1 MSGAAAASPATGVR
15 GAGLHLRAY
24 RGFVTGTFHKMLA
37 YRLRYYT
44 GIVSYLVYVTIY
56 YFLWKA
62 AYASLPAGSAI
73 RGFTFEEM
81 VTYIAVSWCSR
92 SFYFNNVDRE
102 LSEQVQKGDIAVAL
116 ARPVSL
122 QGTVVANALGE
133 GVFRLLCFSLPI
145 SVVIFLIFPAQLPPS
160 WLHAAAFLLSL
171 LLALLILT
179 HVNFLIGM
187 CAFPL
192 KNVDG
197 VMRAK
202 HYLLE
207 LLSGVQMPIGFFPA
221 WLVTTSAF
229 LPFQSIGFVPTAIWL
244 GKLEGAALW
253 RGLGLQA
260 AWAAGLVAASA
271 LVWSRAARR
280 LTVQGG

>member
-1 MSGAAAASPATGVR
+1 MNATPAAAPATTR
-15 GAGLHLRAY
+15 RLLHLRAY

-62 AYASLPAGSAI
+62 AYASLPAGAVI

-122 QGTVVANALGE
+122 QGTVMANALGE
-133 GVFRLLCFSLPI
+133 GLFRMICFSVPI
-145 SVVIFLIFPAQLPPS
+145 SLVIWLIFPVQLPSS
-160 WLHAAAFLLSL
+160 WLHAGAFFLSL
-171 LLALLILT
+171 VLALVILT
-179 HVNFLIGM
+179 HVNFLVGM

-207 LLSGVQMPIGFFPA
+207 LLSGVQMPIAFFPG
-221 WLVTTSAF
+221 WLIAASSF
-229 LPFQSIGFVPTAIWL
+229 LPFQSIGFIPTAIWL
-244 GKLEGAALW
+244 GKLDGEALL

-260 AWAAGLVAASA
+260 AWAAGLVAACA
-271 LVWSRAARR
+271 LVWSRASRR